1 MLYVVVTAAVIALA
15 TSAMLRMGA
24 ISNHVVGESEDKL
37 RAEALIE
44 NFTSYAYSLLTERR
58 LPLNWFPSWSGSDY
72 TCSLAVTDN
81 STIVPRT
88 VLVESTC
95 VIHEKVYRRSEVMGV
110 PQEFPTVSGLWG
122 NYWQTNGTNSWW
134 VWPPSLLSGPDA
146 PRLARVDQTIT
157 QPGGATMTFMPQAPS
172 PYVEWTGVITAP
184 ETGNYTFS
192 ISADNCWSLWIDGA
206 LLQDAFYSGFAHD
219 GYDDG
224 PRVVTMTR
232 YLSKNDPVP
241 IRLLFMDYGG
251 SGSLSFRWQTPSN
264 SSLVNVPASAFRPA
278 NYMAGKYS
286 TWAIPVN
293 PKGVYATA
301 QSWDA
306 VHRPTAIDLQSLGF
320 YPGERIR
327 LRSVGGWNA
336 WSSGNDFWA
345 TRSMYGIFSTT
356 PDIDPDQTKNNR
368 VTGSVPVPG
377 ESSPVNPY
385 LDTDHD
391 VVITWEGNGSGTS
404 WSVDNGK
411 VFVIPPGA
419 RYLFVQGADS
429 AWMDNRHSTY
439 AGPWTLIVERE

>member
-251 SGSLSFRWQTPSN
+251 WGSLSFRWQTPSN
-264 SSLVNVPASAFRPA
+264 SSLVDVPASAFRPA
-278 NYMAGKYS
+278 NYMAGKNS

-301 QSWDA
+301 QTWDA
-306 VHRPTAIDLQSLGF
+306 VHRPTAIDLQSMGF

-391 VVITWEGNGSGTS
+391 FVITWQGNGGGTG
-404 WSVDNGK
+404 WSAETPK
-411 VFVIPPGA
+411 VFTIPPGA

-429 AWMDNRHSTY
+429 AWSDNRHSTY
-439 AGPWTLIVERE
+439 SGPWTLIVERE